1 MRQQREEAFDAA
13 FERLR
18 RRAYRVAY
26 RLLGDDADAQEIAA
40 EALARAYS
48 RWRTVAD
55 HAEPWVVT
63 VATNLALD
71 RGRRATRARRH
82 QAELAGPA
90 GTVDRYAEERLDLQQ
105 ALRALPQRQR
115 EVVALRFLADWSADD
130 VAVAL
135 GLSVGTVKSHT
146 SRGLQRLRTLVVQE
160 ADR

>member
-71 RGRRATRARRH
+71 RGRRDTRARRH
-82 QAELAGPA
+82 RAELAEPVGSL
-90 GTVDRYAEERLDLQQ
+90 DRYAEERLDLQQ

-115 EVVALRFLADWSADD
+115 EVVALRFLADWSAED
-130 VAVAL
+130 VAFAL

-160 ADR
+160 VDR

>member
-1 MRQQREEAFDAA
+1 MGRVRAEQEEAFDAA

-18 RRAYRVAY
+18 RRAYRAAY
-26 RLLGDDADAQEIAA
+26 RLLGNDADAQEVAA

-48 RWRTVAD
+48 RWKQVAD

-71 RGRRATRARRH
+71 RGRRATKAREKQGQLVQSDRH
-82 QAELAGPA
+82 DPHVE
-90 GTVDRYAEERLDLQQ
+90 DRLDLQR
-105 ALRALPQRQR
+105 ALRELPQRQR
-115 EVVALRFLADWSADD
+115 EVVALRFLADMSEAD

-135 GLSVGTVKSHT
+135 GLNVGTVKSHT

-160 ADR
+160 A

>member
-1 MRQQREEAFDAA
+1 MRQQREDSFDAA

-18 RRAYRVAY
+18 RRAYTVAY
-26 RLLGDDADAQEIAA
+26 RLLGNDADAQEVAA
-40 EALARAYS
+40 EALARAYG
-48 RWRTVAD
+48 RWRSVRD

-71 RGRRATRARRH
+71 RGRRAGRALRH
-82 QAELAGPA
+82 RAEIAVPP
-90 GTVDRYAEERLDLQQ
+90 GTIDPYAEERLDLQQ

-115 EVVALRFLADWSADD
+115 EVVALRFLADMSVED
-130 VAVAL
+130 VAAVL

-160 ADR
+160 AER